1 MVKEVDKDTRTFPRP
16 DREIRTMYL
25 GAPSPRTTLWSFR
38 PLTRAWLP
46 FAEAIDESQLGEDKI
61 SPIAFRV
68 VANHYHLG
76 VPFVDPERRESMRNN
91 AAFQEKL
98 SRSMSTVQ
106 GAE

>member
-1 MVKEVDKDTRTFPRP
+1 MRHR
-16 DREIRTMYL
+16 REPHAL
-25 GAPSPRTTLWSFR
+25 VS
-38 PLTRAWLP
+38 LTRAWPP